1 MVTCWKR
8 SKSRSQARD
17 KVFEIIAISIRHQ
30 GANEP
35 HSSGMS
41 LIIKIKIATNRTKVC
56 PPCAACASSPR
67 DKNSLRVSVTNG
79 LLPFEKKKKKTV
91 SCSLSSLFFLFLF
104 YSVPSNQGQYLWPQ
118 AWKSSQWWTL
128 QVFIENS
135 ESLSSS
141 ALVTAVLRKPTMY
154 VSPPPLVCTSHDPVI
169 QVLGHDHTHD
179 QTSCC
184 R

>member
-8 SKSRSQARD
+8 SKSLSQARD

-41 LIIKIKIATNRTKVC
+41 LIIKIKIETNRTKVC

-79 LLPFEKKKKKTV
+79 LLPFEKKP
-91 SCSLSSLFFLFLF
+91 SLALYLLYFSSF
-104 YSVPSNQGQYLWPQ
+104 
-118 AWKSSQWWTL
+118 SSIQ
-128 QVFIENS
+128 F
-135 ESLSSS
+135 
-141 ALVTAVLRKPTMY
+141 
-154 VSPPPLVCTSHDPVI
+154 PVI
-169 QVLGHDHTHD
+169 KASICGRKHGSLLSGGLYRC
-179 QTSCC
+179 S
-184 R
+184 